1 MLTEQDYPIQFVWLY
16 KSLIGSLFV
25 VLFTFTMIKFG
36 NINYFLIAFV
46 AYAPIAF
53 VVSVLQRH
61 NFHFALEEKF
71 LLLRQGVLSKEERN
85 VPYGVIQHIFVKQ
98 DLFDSVFGLAS
109 VAIENA
115 TKSSAEIQAQ
125 KMQKTQKAPMEYIG
139 FRGNA
144 VVIPGL
150 NREHAEALKMAIL
163 AQMKSNPIEEG
174 SGL

>member
-1 MLTEQDYPIQFVWLY
+1 MILTERDFPIQFVWLY
-16 KSLIGSLFV
+16 KPLISSLFV
-25 VLFTFTMIKFG
+25 ALLTFSMMRFG
-36 NINYFLIAFV
+36 YTNYFLIAFV
-46 AYAPIAF
+46 VYVPIGF
-53 VVSVLQRH
+53 VISVLQRH

-85 VPYGVIQHIFVKQ
+85 VPYGVIQHVFVKQ
-98 DLFDSVFGLAS
+98 DLFDRVFGLAS

-115 TKSSAEIQAQ
+115 TKSVAEIQAQ

-163 AQMKSNPIEEG
+163 AQMKSNPIEE